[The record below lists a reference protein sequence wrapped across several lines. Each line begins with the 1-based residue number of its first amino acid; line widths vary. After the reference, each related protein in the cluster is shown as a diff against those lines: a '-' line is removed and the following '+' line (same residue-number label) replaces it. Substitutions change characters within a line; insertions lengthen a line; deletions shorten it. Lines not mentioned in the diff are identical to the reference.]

1 MAAKLFE
8 QIMVEMVGNDSK
20 GIRHIKEA
28 LDQSDV
34 NISVR
39 SLQKYLKGDSVPSYE
54 MAKEILKAGGNE
66 YDEKSL
72 IQMLKESKDTCKRR
86 KNERNERIP
95 KLEKH
100 IVIDADEL
108 KIGNTSGVY
117 VIKYIDDRVRE
128 LYGSSSNNYKQYI
141 RDLII
146 EDIKKGILKNE
157 NDN

>member
-66 YDEKSL
+66 YDEKSV
-72 IQMLKESKDTCKRR
+72 KE
-86 KNERNERIP
+86 ERTKEMKEYRN
-95 KLEKH
+95 
-100 IVIDADEL
+100 
-108 KIGNTSGVY
+108 
-117 VIKYIDDRVRE
+117 
-128 LYGSSSNNYKQYI
+128 
-141 RDLII
+141 
-146 EDIKKGILKNE
+146 
-157 NDN
+157 